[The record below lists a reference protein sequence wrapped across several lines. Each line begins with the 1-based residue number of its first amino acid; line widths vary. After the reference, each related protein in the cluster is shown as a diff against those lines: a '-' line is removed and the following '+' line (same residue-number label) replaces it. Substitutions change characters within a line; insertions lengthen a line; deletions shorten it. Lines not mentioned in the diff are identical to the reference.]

1 MQLRRVFYA
10 LLIGIPGGCLI
21 FMAMLMFNALLGMF
35 LPTGPWTMLVFL
47 CLTSLLVGMLAR
59 LMQPYHGL
67 GAAFASGSIAAL
79 IILILQSDPNSNTGM
94 RLVLGPA
101 GLLVT
106 IGFCV
111 LGACILPWLKK
122 RP

>member
-1 MQLRRVFYA
+1 
-10 LLIGIPGGCLI
+10 
-21 FMAMLMFNALLGMF
+21 
-35 LPTGPWTMLVFL
+35 
-47 CLTSLLVGMLAR
+47 
-59 LMQPYHGL
+59 MQPYHGL

-101 GLLVT
+101 GMLVT